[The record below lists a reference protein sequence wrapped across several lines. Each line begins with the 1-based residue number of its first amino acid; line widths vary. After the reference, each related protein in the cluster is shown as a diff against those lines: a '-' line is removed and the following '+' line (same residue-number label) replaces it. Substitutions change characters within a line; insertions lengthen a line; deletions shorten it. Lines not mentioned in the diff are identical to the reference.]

1 MKIILS
7 FSLFLA
13 ALSPLFAQQLD
24 GTFKANSDWITFSGN
39 NISFSLS
46 GFAGLST
53 VLVGEGTFEI
63 VDHFLIVHTSDF
75 SGEKTKVETLPGT
88 LNDSIMIKVV
98 DNQNFSVQGVFV
110 EARGRS
116 GRSRD
121 NRIEGRVTNNNGTA
135 YLTKNTNISRINISG
150 MGIDNASFDY
160 NSANDYRVT
169 IARNEVIENS
179 TVVFGFNRIDDET
192 ISVLLLTTDFNEGRN
207 RDRALESL
215 ERRAQ
220 RSNRLEK
227 RLRKEYVPFE
237 RTRF

>member
-7 FSLFLA
+7 FALFLA
-13 ALSPLFAQQLD
+13 TLPPLSAQQLD
-24 GTFKANSDWITFSGN
+24 GTFKANSDSITFSGN

-53 VLVGEGTFEI
+53 VLAGEGTYEI
-63 VDHFLIVHTSDF
+63 TDNFLIVHTSDF
-75 SGEKTKVETLPGT
+75 SGEKTKIEVLSGT
-88 LNDSIMIKVV
+88 LNDSIVIKVV
-98 DNQNFSVQGVFV
+98 DNQNFSVQGIFV

-121 NRIEGRVTNNNGTA
+121 SRIEGRVTNNNGTV
-135 YLTKNTNISRINISG
+135 YLTKNANINRIDISG
-150 MGIDNASFDY
+150 MGINNTSFDY
-160 NSANDYRVT
+160 NPANDYRVT

-179 TVVFGFNRIDDET
+179 TVVFRFNQIDDET
-192 ISVLLLTTDFNEGRN
+192 ISVLLLSTDFNEGRN

-227 RLRKEYVPFE
+227 RLKKEYVPFE

>member
-7 FSLFLA
+7 FALFLA
-13 ALSPLFAQQLD
+13 TLSPLFAQKLD
-24 GTFKANSDWITFSGN
+24 GTFKANSDSIVFSGN
-39 NISFSLS
+39 NILFSLS

-53 VLVGEGTFEI
+53 VLVGEGTFEV
-63 VDHFLIVHTSDF
+63 VDNFLIVRTSDF
-75 SGEKTKVETLPGT
+75 SGKKTKVETLSGT
-88 LNDSIMIKVV
+88 LNDSIVIKVV

-121 NRIEGRVTNNNGTA
+121 NRIEGRITNSNGTV
-135 YLTKNTNISRINISG
+135 YLTKNTNINRIDISG

-160 NSANDYRVT
+160 NPANDYRIT

-179 TVVFGFNRIDDET
+179 TIVFRFNQIDDET
-192 ISVLLLTTDFNEGRN
+192 ISVLLLSTDFNESRN
-207 RDRALESL
+207 RDRALEGL

>member
-1 MKIILS
+1 MKVILS
-7 FSLFLA
+7 FALFLA
-13 ALSPLFAQQLD
+13 TLSPLFAQQLD
-24 GTFKANSDWITFSGN
+24 GIFKTNSDSITFSGN

-53 VLVGEGTFEI
+53 VLVGEGTFEM

-75 SGEKTKVETLPGT
+75 SGEKTKIETLPGT
-88 LNDSIMIKVV
+88 LNDSIAVKVV
-98 DNQNFSVQGVFV
+98 SNQNFSVQGVFV
-110 EARGRS
+110 ETRGRS

-121 NRIEGRVTNNNGTA
+121 SRIEGRVTNNNGTV
-135 YLTKNTNISRINISG
+135 YLTKNANINRINISG

-160 NSANDYRVT
+160 NPANDYRIT

-179 TVVFGFNRIDDET
+179 TVVFKFNQIDDEI

-207 RDRALESL
+207 REKALENL

-220 RSNRLEK
+220 RRNRLEK